1 MQNEQQFL
9 EINDEGLVHLLYGT
23 VYSSMMEL
31 LKGNYVV
38 NTVLIY
44 LLTGDS
50 IEHFATI
57 F

>member
-1 MQNEQQFL
+1 MQNEQQFV
-9 EINDEGLVHLLYGT
+9 EINDEGLVHLPYGT
-23 VYSSMMEL
+23 VYSRMMEL

-44 LLTGDS
+44 LLTGGS